1 MILQKTN
8 LKQIW
13 FVVSPQSPFKKKN
26 NLLKDHDRLFLV
38 KLAIENNPRFRTT
51 DIEFSLPKPS
61 YTIDTLTH
69 LKEKYPKHNFSIIM
83 GGDNLTS
90 LHKWKNADRIIRD
103 YTIYVYNRH
112 SEVNPYIEN
121 KNIHFLEFPQ
131 LDISA
136 TFIRNA
142 IKEGLSVQYF
152 LPENVWKYVEE
163 NNYYKK
169 E

>member
-1 MILQKTN
+1 
-8 LKQIW
+8 
-13 FVVSPQSPFKKKN
+13 
-26 NLLKDHDRLFLV
+26 V
-38 KLAIENNPRFRTT
+38 KLAIENNPNFRTS
-51 DIEFSLPKPS
+51 DIEFTLPKPS

-69 LKEKYPKHNFSIIM
+69 LKEKYPKHIFSIIM

-90 LHKWKNADRIIRD
+90 LQKWKNADIILRD
-103 YTIYVYNRH
+103 FSIYVYNRNN
-112 SEVNPYIEN
+112 ETNPYKEY

-136 TFIRNA
+136 TFIRNT

-152 LPENVWKYVEE
+152 VPDNVCEYIEE

-169 E
+169 